1 MGIRWLFAT
10 SVLLFAIASVCVAF
24 VPRKL
29 LPAETAIRMGYRHL
43 TTFPAFLTLMVLF
56 AAITVVIFIPWTF
69 LPLYLKEVGHMDSL
83 AVGALVGILFLGSVL
98 CGAGLSRARRRF
110 GSLAVILTY
119 ELLFVV
125 SAAAL
130 LGSRAFPGL
139 AVACFLRGG
148 FWSFRQ
154 VMTAVIGE
162 SLPFQ
167 ALPKGYGVF
176 AVVSGLA
183 AALAYPI
190 GGWLYG
196 NGMAMPFVASGTLM
210 LFGLLATLAV
220 RAAFAEPV
228 RGATTPPVE
237 RALPEA
243 A

>member
-1 MGIRWLFAT
+1 
-10 SVLLFAIASVCVAF
+10 
-24 VPRKL
+24 
-29 LPAETAIRMGYRHL
+29 
-43 TTFPAFLTLMVLF
+43 
-56 AAITVVIFIPWTF
+56 VI
-69 LPLYLKEVGHMDSL
+69 VS
-83 AVGALVGILFLGSVL
+83 
-98 CGAGLSRARRRF
+98 
-110 GSLAVILTY
+110 Y

-130 LGSRAFPGL
+130 LGARAFLGL
-139 AVACFLRGG
+139 ALACFLRGG

-167 ALPKGYGVF
+167 ALPKGYGIF

-183 AALAYPI
+183 ASLAYPI

-196 NGMAMPFVASGTLM
+196 HGMAMPFVGSAILM
-210 LFGLLATLAV
+210 LIGLLATLAV
-220 RAAFAEPV
+220 RTAFLEPARPAA
-228 RGATTPPVE
+228 TPPVE